1 MSIFLSLIYN
11 TNTIDLSCIN
21 NSMRVALAT
30 RYYFDLYRRQKSLH
44 FSLIRGYLGM
54 FFNLSRGDR
63 EDLN

>member
-30 RYYFDLYRRQKSLH
+30 RYYSDLNRRQKSLH
-44 FSLIRGYLGM
+44 FFLIRGYLGC
-54 FFNLSRGDR
+54 FSIYQG
-63 EDLN
+63 EIGEI